1 PLLHAARPP
10 GPRSEPRATNV
21 SRQRANARSH
31 GRRTPSE
38 CRRARQP
45 AIASGPTA
53 ATEQG
58 VCKAA
63 GAAGATGARRRN
75 WSRYKV
81 RPPRFQSA
89 FGAGQGMLR
98 MAWIRMLV
106 ALAVLLSQGVL
117 GSYHGIKIGPL
128 KTQAHGVRGDVYAAN
143 DVNFY
148 IANFYYDGD
157 APAAH
162 FQIGTE
168 SEPGPHGTNLPD
180 ENGSTAPLKGY
191 RGANIT
197 IRVPDNK
204 KITDYKYLGV
214 WCESFGV
221 NFGHVVIPSDF
232 KLPQP
237 QTIGTSVT
245 GAHGVKIGSVVLTDA
260 NTIQL
265 TNFHY
270 DGAGPDAH
278 FFVSPEPKPPK
289 ASGGTKLLNE
299 NGSND
304 KLPAYTGKD
313 VTLKLPGKST
323 WADYKWFS
331 VFCVMA
337 DTSFVTIDIPNVLTR
352 SDICS
357 GNHAAQ
363 SLPSVFLSLGLA
375 LFVAL
380 RLGQPSGSS

>member
-1 PLLHAARPP
+1 
-10 GPRSEPRATNV
+10 
-21 SRQRANARSH
+21 
-31 GRRTPSE
+31 
-38 CRRARQP
+38 
-45 AIASGPTA
+45 
-53 ATEQG
+53 
-58 VCKAA
+58 
-63 GAAGATGARRRN
+63 
-75 WSRYKV
+75 
-81 RPPRFQSA
+81 
-89 FGAGQGMLR
+89 
-98 MAWIRMLV
+98 
-106 ALAVLLSQGVL
+106 GVL

-204 KITDYKYLGV
+204 KITDFKYLGV

-237 QTIGTSVT
+237 QTIATSVT

-278 FFVSPEPKPPK
+278 FFVSPEPKPAR

-331 VFCVMA
+331 VFCLMA
-337 DTSFVTIDIPNVLTR
+337 DTSFATIDIPNVLTVPAFPETG
-352 SDICS
+352 

-380 RLGQPSGSS
+380 RLGQPSGSFSCLLLQRDDVLAEDLRYRPARRSLETARKE